1 MMSSGNTSGTPP
13 TAVAT
18 TRHPH
23 DAASRMAMQNDSVS
37 EALRNTSPRRSTSG
51 TLSCDTFPRMVTR
64 SVKPASSIAFSKCFR
79 IDPSPAIRK
88 SKSSC
93 SAHACGITPANRCTP
108 LRYINLDVTTTV
120 LRPFFRFVT
129 SGVNLTESTAFGM
142 TLTRSGA
149 NPGSPPSR
157 YPLRKTVFSF
167 AV

>member
-1 MMSSGNTSGTPP
+1 
-13 TAVAT
+13 
-18 TRHPH
+18 
-23 DAASRMAMQNDSVS
+23 
-37 EALRNTSPRRSTSG
+37 
-51 TLSCDTFPRMVTR
+51 
-64 SVKPASSIAFSKCFR
+64 
-79 IDPSPAIRK
+79 
-88 SKSSC
+88 
-93 SAHACGITPANRCTP
+93 

-149 NPGSPPSR
+149 KPGSPPSK